1 MFHNVKTSVRRK
13 LMLVVLAATFAA
25 LFTTALALLV
35 YDLRTYQESWV
46 NDLITQ
52 GDILGRSS
60 APALAFDDPR
70 AATENL
76 AVLRFRPKIA
86 AAAIYTASGRLFAT
100 YVRDEAP
107 DVKFPETLEFNGY
120 VVDGKYL
127 SLARRVMDNDGII
140 GSVYIRARYE
150 LLERLVDY
158 GGILGVVMALSL
170 IVAAFMSSRLEA
182 AVTGPIIAVADV
194 ARRVMMHRDFSLRV
208 KKTTDDEIG
217 YLVEA
222 FNNMLSEVGQR
233 ASDLEA
239 TNRRLEAEMTERR
252 AAEEAL
258 READRRK
265 DEFLATL
272 AHELRNPLA
281 PMRNAL
287 ELLRIAADRPGV
299 SQQARDIIERQLAQ
313 MVHLVNDLLDVSR
326 ITTGKITLHAEG
338 VELSEI
344 LRESLS
350 TAEDLLLARRHRL
363 TLELC
368 DEPVHL
374 VGDPLRL
381 TQVFSNLVNNAAKY
395 TPPGGDIRVRLA
407 HQGGDAV
414 VTVTDSGQGIPPDM
428 LSPIFDM
435 FTQVDRSLER
445 TQAGLGVGLSLA
457 KRLVELHGG
466 SVAARSDGPGR
477 GSAFEVR
484 LPRAV
489 RAMER
494 ISRNPA
500 HAAPETAEGL
510 RVLVADDNKDF
521 ADSVALLLRGMG
533 NAVTVV
539 HDGASALLVAR
550 EVAPQVAF
558 LDIGLPGRNGYDL
571 ARALRAEA
579 TTSGAVLVAVTGW
592 GQEKDKQLAREA
604 GFDAHLVKPVEP
616 QTVASILA
624 GVSRRLR
631 EARAS
636 SDARGADNI
645 DAAAT

>member
-13 LMLVVLAATFAA
+13 LMLVVLATTFAA

-70 AATENL
+70 AATEIL
-76 AVLRFRPKIA
+76 ALLRLRPKIA
-86 AAAIYTASGRLFAT
+86 AAALYTASGRRFAT
-100 YVRDEAP
+100 YVKDGIT
-107 DVKFPETLEFNGY
+107 DVQFPQTLEFNGY
-120 VVDGKYL
+120 AVDGENL
-127 SLARRVMDNDGII
+127 SLARPIRDNDGII
-140 GSVYIRARYE
+140 GGVYIRARYE
-150 LLERLVDY
+150 LLERLMDY

-170 IVAAFMSSRLEA
+170 MVAAFLSSRLEA

-194 ARRVMMHRDFSLRV
+194 ARRVMRHRDFSLRV

-217 YLVEA
+217 CLVDA
-222 FNNMLSEVGQR
+222 FNNMLGEVGQR

-239 TNRRLEAEMTERR
+239 TNRRLEAEMAERR

-287 ELLRIAADRPGV
+287 ELLRVAADKPAV

-338 VELSEI
+338 VELGGI

-350 TAEDLLLARRHRL
+350 TAQALLQARRHQF

-381 TQVFSNLVNNAAKY
+381 TQVFSNLINNAAKY
-395 TPPGGDIRVRLA
+395 TPHGGCIRMRLA
-407 HQGGDAV
+407 RERTEAV
-414 VTVTDSGQGIPPDM
+414 VTVTDNGQGIPPDM
-428 LSPIFDM
+428 LSSIFDM
-435 FTQVDRSLER
+435 FIQVDRSLER

-466 SVAARSDGPGR
+466 GIVARSGGPTR
-477 GSAFEVR
+477 GSTFEVR
-484 LPRAV
+484 LPLAV

-494 ISRNPA
+494 VSRNA
-500 HAAPETAEGL
+500 ASAAPETADAL
-510 RVLVADDNKDF
+510 RVLVADDNNDF
-521 ADSVALLLRGMG
+521 ADSIALLLRGMG

-539 HDGASALLVAR
+539 HDGESALRVAL
-550 EVAPQVAF
+550 EIAPQVAF

-571 ARALRAEA
+571 ARALRAEPA
-579 TTSGAVLVAVTGW
+579 TVGAMLVAVTGW

-616 QTVASILA
+616 EAVASILA
-624 GVSRRLR
+624 RVSRSLR
-631 EARAS
+631 AAQDS
-636 SDARGADNI
+636 ADARSAGT
-645 DAAAT
+645 AAT